1 MIKQKKV
8 FKDFYGIK
16 RALLW
21 AVCFLL
27 TTNTIVAQ
35 TPNKESIKA
44 QFPDAKAVFLKQH
57 ETLNIQYDVN
67 KWNIQKN
74 FEEEMFYLENVG
86 QMFGEKSIYYTS
98 FEKIKDLKA
107 YTKVP
112 YKKGKKTLY
121 NKVEVEK
128 IDTKDVMMGG
138 IFYSDHKEKQF
149 IFPALQEG
157 AITSVS
163 YTEETDE
170 PRLLGA
176 FFFSSYIPVLSSKFT
191 VTVPENVE
199 ITYKIMGED
208 IDNLNIDFKEQKK
221 GAVTHYTW
229 TAKNLPKLER
239 EADAPSMS
247 YYAPHVVVYIK
258 SGTYADKT
266 EEVITGVEGLYK
278 WYHYLVTQ
286 TDDGDDADLKAVVNK
301 LMDGTETDE
310 EKVKKI
316 YQWVQSNIKYVAFE
330 DGLGGFIPRGAG
342 DVCTK
347 KYGDCKDMSN
357 ILVKMLDIA
366 GLKAYH
372 TWIGSR
378 DKPYSYYDV
387 PTPIA
392 DNHMIAAIELNGE
405 IVFLDATGEY
415 LAFGYPTSMIQGKEA
430 LIGMG
435 KDNFK
440 IIKVPVVPKEE
451 NTLTEIVEVN
461 IEDRDLKG
469 KAQST
474 YVGYKKIFAEY
485 ARLRAES
492 DGSSDRFFNAYLQKG
507 SNKFEITDIEES
519 GFYSREKN
527 IDLKYDFKVPSYVK
541 KAGDKLYVNL
551 NLNRKWSDRDIDLE
565 KRKLDK
571 ERDFKQVDYATYQL
585 NIPEGY
591 EVDYVPENFKFDDE
605 EFGFEIRYE
614 QKDNAIILH
623 SEVYMNHL
631 MLKKN
636 KFKEWNTFIDAIS
649 EAYQEVIVLKN
660 TVGN

>member
-1 MIKQKKV
+1 MIKQKKFFTNFCGLSSPLIV
-8 FKDFYGIK
+8 IIF
-16 RALLW
+16 
-21 AVCFLL
+21 FLSTANIL
-27 TTNTIVAQ
+27 AQ
-35 TPNKESIKA
+35 TPDKEAIKK
-44 QFPDAKAVFLKQH
+44 QFPDAKAVFLTQH
-57 ETLNIQYDVN
+57 ETLKINYDAN
-67 KWNIQKN
+67 KWNIQRHIN
-74 FEEEMFYLENVG
+74 EDMFYLENAG
-86 QMFGEKSIYYTS
+86 QIFAEKSIYYTS
-98 FEKIKDLKA
+98 FEEIKNLKA

-121 NKVEVEK
+121 KEVPVEK

-149 IFPALQEG
+149 IFPATQEE

-163 YTEETDE
+163 YVEETDE

-176 FFFSSYIPVLSSKFT
+176 FFFSSYIPVLSSTFT
-191 VTVPENVE
+191 VSVPENIE
-199 ITYKIMGED
+199 ITYKMLGED
-208 IDNLNIDFKEQKK
+208 TDNIQFSEKTK
-221 GAVTHYTW
+221 GGVTQYVW

-239 EADAPSMS
+239 EADAPSTS

-266 EEVITGVEGLYK
+266 EEVITDVAGLYK
-278 WYHYLVTQ
+278 WYHYLVMQ
-286 TDDGDDADLKAVVNK
+286 TDDGDDNELKEIVAN
-301 LMDGTETDE
+301 LMDGTETE
-310 EKVKKI
+310 KEKVKKI
-316 YQWVQSNIKYVAFE
+316 FQWVQGNIKYVAFE

-415 LAFGYPTSMIQGKEA
+415 LPFGYPTSMIQGKEA

-435 KDNFK
+435 KDDFK
-440 IIKVPVVPKEE
+440 IVKVPIIPKED
-451 NTLTEIVEVN
+451 NILTETVELH
-461 IEDRDLKG
+461 IEDRSLNG
-469 KAQST
+469 KAISE

-485 ARLRAES
+485 ARLRAEA
-492 DGSSDRFFNAYLQKG
+492 DEASSDRFFNAYLKKG
-507 SNKFEITDIEES
+507 TNKFEIIEIEED
-519 GFYSREKN
+519 GFYSRNKN
-527 IDLKYDFKVPSYVK
+527 INLQYDFKIPDYVK
-541 KAGDKLYVNL
+541 KAGNKLYINL

-571 ERDFKQVDYATYQL
+571 ERDFKQVERVSYQL
-585 NIPEGY
+585 NVPEGY
-591 EVDYVPENFKFDDE
+591 VVDYVPEASEYKDD
-605 EFGFEIRYE
+605 EFGFEMRYE
-614 QKDNAIILH
+614 QKDNTITLH
-623 SEVYMNHL
+623 SEVYMDYL
-631 MLKKN
+631 MLKKSKFEAWN
-636 KFKEWNTFIDAIS
+636 KMIAAIS
-649 EAYQEVIVLKN
+649 EAYQEVIVLKE
-660 TVGN
+660 VGDNG

>member
-1 MIKQKKV
+1 Q
-8 FKDFYGIK
+8 
-16 RALLW
+16 
-21 AVCFLL
+21 
-27 TTNTIVAQ
+27 
-35 TPNKESIKA
+35 
-44 QFPDAKAVFLKQH
+44 
-57 ETLNIQYDVN
+57 
-67 KWNIQKN
+67 
-74 FEEEMFYLENVG
+74 
-86 QMFGEKSIYYTS
+86 
-98 FEKIKDLKA
+98 
-107 YTKVP
+107 VP
-112 YKKGKKTLY
+112 VD
-121 NKVEVEK
+121 N

-149 IFPALQEG
+149 VFPAVQEG

-163 YTEETDE
+163 YYEETNE

-176 FFFSSYIPVLSSKFT
+176 FFFSSYIPVLSSDFT
-191 VTVPENVE
+191 VSVPENVE
-199 ITYKIMGED
+199 ITYKLMGEET
-208 IDNLNIDFKEQKK
+208 DNIQFSAQKK
-221 GAVTHYTW
+221 DGMTHYTW

-239 EADAPSMS
+239 EANAPSTS

-258 SGTYADKT
+258 SGTYAEET
-266 EEVITGVEGLYK
+266 EEVITDVAGLYK

-286 TDDGDDADLKAVVNK
+286 TDDGEEEELKQVVAD
-301 LMDGTETDE
+301 LMDGTETKE

-316 YQWVQSNIKYVAFE
+316 FQWVQGNIKYVAFE

-366 GLKAYH
+366 GLEAYH

-415 LAFGYPTSMIQGKEA
+415 LSFGSPTSMIQGKEA

-435 KDNFK
+435 KDKFK
-440 IIKVPVVPKEE
+440 IIKVPIVPKED
-451 NTLTEIVEVN
+451 NALTETVELT
-461 IEDRDLKG
+461 IEGKDLNG
-469 KAQST
+469 TAKAE
-474 YVGYKKIFAEY
+474 YLGYKKIFAEY

-492 DGSSDRFFNAYLQKG
+492 NDQGDKFFDAYLQKG
-507 SNKFEITDIEES
+507 TNKFEITNIEEA
-519 GFYSREKN
+519 GFYSRNKN
-527 IDLKYDFKVPSYVK
+527 IDLKYDFKIPGYVK
-541 KAGDKLYVNL
+541 KAGTKLYVNL
-551 NLNRKWSDRDIDLE
+551 NLNRKFSDQDIDLE

-571 ERDFKQVDYATYQL
+571 ERDFKQIEYATYQL

-591 EVDYVPENFKFDDE
+591 VVDYVPEASKYEHE

-614 QKDNAIILH
+614 QKDDAIILH
-623 SEVYMNHL
+623 SETYMKHL
-631 MLKKN
+631 MLKKD
-636 KFKEWNTFIDAIS
+636 KFEAWNEMIKTIS
-649 EAYQEVIVLKN
+649 EAYQEVIVLKESN
-660 TVGN
+660 G

>member
-1 MIKQKKV
+1 MTKHTRVSKT
-8 FKDFYGIK
+8 FYG
-16 RALLW
+16 LSFSLT
-21 AVCFLL
+21 VFCFFLL
-27 TTNTIVAQ
+27 TANTFAQ
-35 TPNKESIKA
+35 KPNKETIQKE
-44 QFPDAKAVFLKQH
+44 FPDAKAVFLEQK
-57 ETLNIQYDVN
+57 ETLKIEYDAN
-67 KWNIQKN
+67 KWNIQRHIS
-74 FEEEMFYLENVG
+74 EDMFYLENVG
-86 QMFGEKSIYYTS
+86 QMYGGKSIYYTS
-98 FEKIKDLKA
+98 FEEIHNLKA

-121 NKVEVEK
+121 NQVPVDN

-149 IFPALQEG
+149 VFPAIQEG

-163 YTEETDE
+163 YYEETDE

-176 FFFSSYIPVLSSKFT
+176 FFFSSYIPVLSSNFT
-191 VTVPENVE
+191 VSVPENVE
-199 ITYKIMGED
+199 ITYKLMGEKT
-208 IDNLNIDFKEQKK
+208 DNIQFSAQKK
-221 GAVTHYTW
+221 DGMTHYTW

-239 EADAPSMS
+239 EANAPSTS

-258 SGTYADKT
+258 SGTYAEET
-266 EEVITGVEGLYK
+266 EEVITDVAGLYK

-286 TDDGDDADLKAVVNK
+286 TDDGDEEELKQVVAD
-301 LMDGTETDE
+301 LMDGTETKE

-316 YQWVQSNIKYVAFE
+316 FQWVQGNIKYVAFE

-366 GLKAYH
+366 GLEAYH

-415 LAFGYPTSMIQGKEA
+415 LPFGSPTSMIQGKEA

-435 KDNFK
+435 KDKFK
-440 IIKVPVVPKEE
+440 IIKVPIIPKED
-451 NTLTEIVEVN
+451 NALTETVELT
-461 IEDRDLKG
+461 IEGKDLNG
-469 KAQST
+469 TAKAE
-474 YVGYKKIFAEY
+474 YLGYKKIFAEY

-492 DGSSDRFFNAYLQKG
+492 NDQGDKFFDAYLQKG
-507 SNKFEITDIEES
+507 TNKFEITNIEET
-519 GFYSREKN
+519 GFYSRNKN
-527 IDLKYDFKVPSYVK
+527 IDLKYDFKIPGYVK
-541 KAGDKLYVNL
+541 KAGTKLYVNL
-551 NLNRKWSDRDIDLE
+551 NLNRKFSDQDIDLE

-571 ERDFKQVDYATYQL
+571 ERDFKQIEYATYQL

-591 EVDYVPENFKFDDE
+591 VVDYVPEASKYEHE

-614 QKDNAIILH
+614 QKDDAIILH
-623 SEVYMNHL
+623 SETYMNHL
-631 MLKKN
+631 MLKKD
-636 KFKEWNTFIDAIS
+636 KFEAWNEMIKTIS
-649 EAYQEVIVLKN
+649 EAYQEVIVLKESN
-660 TVGN
+660 G